1 MMGVRGRRWSADVD
15 DADYCSLLQFPDE
28 ILKRIIDW
36 LSHPKDRNAVS
47 RVCKRLH
54 AIEGPSRETVFISNC
69 YAIQPMTLVSRF
81 PNARSITI
89 KGKPRMV
96 DYSFIPH
103 ADVWG
108 AFATPWVDL
117 LCKFYRSIRHLKMK
131 RMRITD
137 ADIERLISVCGET
150 LERVELPKCSGF
162 STTGLEAIA
171 RGCRNLV
178 VMNLCEADVKNEGA
192 PLWLTT
198 LANTAMSLQVLDV
211 SLTELQNV
219 EQNAVVEL
227 ASRCHTLR
235 LCEALKIDFLLPV
248 LEAAHKTVR
257 HLGIGY
263 YSISSQVFGFGG
275 SEKLG
280 VNHATLEV

>member
-1 MMGVRGRRWSADVD
+1 MMGVRGRGRGTWNDES
-15 DADYCSLLQFPDE
+15 YSSLLQFPDE

-36 LSHPKDRNAVS
+36 LSNPKDRNAVS
-47 RVCKRLH
+47 RVCKRFH
-54 AIEGPSRETVFISNC
+54 AIEGPARESVFISNC
-69 YAIQPMTLVSRF
+69 YAIEPMTLVSRF

-89 KGKPRMV
+89 KGKPRME

-108 AFATPWVDL
+108 AFATPWMDILV
-117 LCKFYRSIRHLKMK
+117 KFYRPMTHLKMK

-150 LERVELPKCSGF
+150 LQRLELPKCSGF
-162 STTGLEAIA
+162 STTGLDIIA
-171 RGCRNLV
+171 RTCRNLV
-178 VMNLCEADVKNEGA
+178 VLNLSEADIQNDGT

-198 LANTAMSLQVLDV
+198 VANTAMSLEVLDL

-227 ASRCHTLR
+227 ARRCHTLR
-235 LCEALKIDFLLPV
+235 LSGSLKIDYLLPI
-248 LEAAHKTVR
+248 LDAAQETVR
-257 HLGIGY
+257 RLGIG
-263 YSISSQVFGFGG
+263 
-275 SEKLG
+275 
-280 VNHATLEV
+280 